1 MKAKYTVRAARHRL
15 VRFQG
20 IKVWTYTGVRG
31 GRTVT
36 RAGVTSHKKEV

>member
-20 IKVWTYTGVRG
+20 IKVWTYSDVRG
-31 GRTVT
+31 ERTAT
-36 RAGVTSHKKEV
+36 RAGVTNHKKGS